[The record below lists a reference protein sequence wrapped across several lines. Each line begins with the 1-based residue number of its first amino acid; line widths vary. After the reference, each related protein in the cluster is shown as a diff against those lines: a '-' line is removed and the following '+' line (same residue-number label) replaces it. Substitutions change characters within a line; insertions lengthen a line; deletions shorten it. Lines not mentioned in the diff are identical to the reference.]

1 MVWDM
6 HTHDGG
12 SRGMLPG
19 KCLLMQISLEAFWVD
34 FGCLLHLISQ

>member
-12 SRGMLPG
+12 SRGMLPS
-19 KCLLMQISLEAFWVD
+19 KIFTNAEMQSRGIL
-34 FGCLLHLISQ
+34 G